1 MDQNNTPVLHTC
13 AISGEQS
20 PGKHY
25 ILKTTEGEELVCPEA
40 LFHNGA
46 DRRLV
51 VALVE
56 LQNRVALLE
65 GDKPEDQGDDDE
77 DQGDEDQAA
86 AEPKP
91 APAKKAA
98 AKKAAAK
105 KTAARKAVD

>member
-77 DQGDEDQAA
+77 DQAA

-98 AKKAAAK
+98 AKK
-105 KTAARKAVD
+105 TAARKAVD